1 MPDYWLFRDQLEQLL
16 DPRCYTIEWLDRQI
30 MTGAA
35 QVLSDGRGIIVFQVK
50 DYPAGAR
57 EVHGL
62 CAAGDLPAIIEL
74 IEQAEEWGRSVGCT
88 FASIASRE
96 GWVRVLSDKGYRVH
110 QVELRKEL
118 L

>member
-1 MPDYWLFRDQLEQLL
+1 MPEYWLFRDQLEQLL

-35 QVLSDGRGIIVFQVK
+35 SVIANDKAIIVFQVK
-50 DYPAGAR
+50 EYPAGAR

-62 CAAGDLPAIIEL
+62 CAAGDLAVILEL
-74 IEQAEEWGRSVGCT
+74 IEQAEDWGRAMGCE

-96 GWVRVLSDKGYRVH
+96 GWSRVLSDKGYRVH

-118 L
+118 